1 MRRRV
6 AFGLGLVDVAAVLA
20 GIATAWVFWLWLAPN
35 LQHLVHVQL
44 WELFLP
50 NPWMPAGT
58 VYVVGWLLAL
68 RQLGLHDPG
77 RMENSVHIVTS
88 TTRSAVFMTMFTL
101 VVNAALAER
110 VYPKGLVIPLLAFS
124 WCYLTLARLLV
135 FRLLLRLEAPPTA
148 VNAIIV
154 GVGEDA
160 VVMAERMH
168 RDARHVCTVA
178 GHVRTA
184 MSGPPMVSLD
194 RVLGNI
200 GDIPALVNRLDVR
213 VVILAT
219 RTLPRDDAMRLALQA
234 DRMGLRVLQAPYS
247 WGVVSPR
254 LGFAR
259 IGGLDLIDL
268 AGIRYPTLGEQVK
281 RGFDLAAVLTGGA
294 LLLPFLLV
302 LALVIRLGDGGPAL
316 YTAKRLGRGG
326 RTFDF
331 FKFRSMV
338 VDADKIK
345 DQLRDRNESDGRLFK
360 MKNDPRVTPIGRF
373 IRKYSIDELPQLLN
387 VLRGEMNLVGPRP
400 LPVED
405 LAGIED
411 DAEMRYWFD
420 QRAKV
425 NPGITG
431 LWQVMGRSEL
441 GFAEMVRHDI
451 YYIQN
456 WSLWLDLQVL
466 LKTVPAVLRGRGAV

>member
-6 AFGLGLVDVAAVLA
+6 AFGLALLDAAAVLA
-20 GIATAWVFWLWLAPN
+20 GISTAWVFWLWLAPN

-50 NPWMPAGT
+50 NPWMPAGS
-58 VYVVGWLLAL
+58 VYLIGWLFAL

-77 RMENSVHIVTS
+77 RMENSVRIIS
-88 TTRSAVFMTMFTL
+88 ATTRSAVYMTMFTL
-101 VVNAALAER
+101 VVNAVLAER
-110 VYPKGLVIPLLAFS
+110 VYPKGLVLPLLAFC
-124 WCYLTLARLLV
+124 WMYLTTARLLI

-148 VNAIIV
+148 VSALIV
-154 GVGEDA
+154 GIGPDA
-160 VVMAERMH
+160 AAMAERIV

-178 GHVRTA
+178 GHVRTG
-184 MSGPPMVSLD
+184 MSGPPIVAPE
-194 RVLGNI
+194 RILGDI
-200 GDIPALVNRLDVR
+200 GDIPALVNKYDVR

-219 RTLPRDDAMRLALQA
+219 RTLPREESMRLAVQA

-281 RGFDLAAVLTGGA
+281 RGFDLAAVLSGGA
-294 LLLPFLLV
+294 LLLPFLLLV
-302 LALVIRLGDGGPAL
+302 GLVIRLGDGGPAL

-345 DQLRDRNESDGRLFK
+345 DQLRHQNESDGRLFK

-400 LPVED
+400 LPAED
-405 LAGIED
+405 LAGIEHD
-411 DAEMRYWFD
+411 PEMRYWFE
-420 QRAKV
+420 QRGKV

-451 YYIQN
+451 FYIQN

-466 LKTVPAVLRGRGAV
+466 VKTVPAVLRGRGAS

>member
-6 AFGLGLVDVAAVLA
+6 AFGLAALDAASVFA
-20 GIATAWVFWLWLAPN
+20 GIVSAWLFWLWLAPN
-35 LQHLVHVQL
+35 LQHLVQVQL
-44 WELFLP
+44 WELFLL
-50 NPWMPAGT
+50 NPWMPAGAA
-58 VYVVGWLLAL
+58 YLAGWLIAL
-68 RQLGLHDPG
+68 QQLGLHDPG
-77 RMENSVHIVTS
+77 RMENSVRIVSS
-88 TTRSAVFMTMFTL
+88 TTRSAVYLAMFTL
-101 VVNAALAER
+101 VVNAVLTER
-110 VYPKGLVIPLLAFS
+110 VYPKGLVLPLIGFS
-124 WCYLTLARLLV
+124 WLYVTLARLLV

-148 VNAIIV
+148 VNALIV
-154 GVGEDA
+154 GIGEDA
-160 VVMAERMH
+160 AAMGDRLV

-178 GHVRTA
+178 GHLRTA
-184 MSGPPMVSLD
+184 MSGAPSVPPD
-194 RVLGNI
+194 RILGDI
-200 GDIPALVNRLDVR
+200 GDLPALVNALDVR

-219 RTLPRDDAMRLALQA
+219 RTLPREDAMRLAVQA

-268 AGIRYPTLGEQVK
+268 AGIKYPTLGEQVK

-302 LALVIRLGDGGPAL
+302 VALVIRLGDGGPAL

-338 VDADKIK
+338 VGADKIK
-345 DQLRDRNESDGRLFK
+345 HQLRDQNEADGRLFK
-360 MKNDPRVTPIGRF
+360 IKNDPRITPIGRF

-400 LPVED
+400 LPAED
-405 LAGIED
+405 LAGIEHD
-411 DAEMRYWFD
+411 SEMRYWFE
-420 QRAKV
+420 QRGKV

-451 YYIQN
+451 HYIQN
-456 WSLWLDLQVL
+456 WSFWLDVQVL
-466 LKTVPAVLRGRGAV
+466 IKTVPAVLRGRGAS

>member
-6 AFGLGLVDVAAVLA
+6 AFGLALLDAAAVLA

-35 LQHLVHVQL
+35 LQHLVQVQL

-50 NPWMPAGT
+50 NPWMPAGS
-58 VYVVGWLLAL
+58 VYLIGWLFAL

-77 RMENSVHIVTS
+77 RMENSVRIVS
-88 TTRSAVFMTMFTL
+88 ATTRSAVYMTMFTL

-110 VYPKGLVIPLLAFS
+110 VYPKGLVVPLLGFCWMYVTA
-124 WCYLTLARLLV
+124 ARLLI
-135 FRLLLRLEAPPTA
+135 FRLLLRLEVPPTA
-148 VNAIIV
+148 VNALIV
-154 GVGEDA
+154 GIGPDAAAMGE
-160 VVMAERMH
+160 RIL

-184 MSGPPMVSLD
+184 MSGPPDVAPE
-194 RVLGNI
+194 RILGDI
-200 GDIPALVNRLDVR
+200 GDIPALVNAHDVR

-219 RTLPRDDAMRLALQA
+219 RTLPREDAMRLAVQA

-268 AGIRYPTLGEQVK
+268 AGIQYPTLAAQVK
-281 RGFDLAAVLTGGA
+281 RGFDLAAVLSGGA
-294 LLLPFLLV
+294 VLLPFLLV
-302 LALVIRLGDGGPAL
+302 VALVIRLGDGGPAL
-316 YTAKRLGRGG
+316 YASKRLGRGG

-338 VDADKIK
+338 VGADKIK
-345 DQLRDRNESDGRLFK
+345 DQLRHQNESDGRLFK
-360 MKNDPRVTPIGRF
+360 MRNDPRVTPIGRF

-400 LPVED
+400 LPAED
-405 LAGIED
+405 LAGIEHD
-411 DAEMRYWFD
+411 PEMRYWFE

-466 LKTVPAVLRGRGAV
+466 IKTVPAVLRGRGAS